1 VIAEAPAWFWVETSG
16 GLDELARRLA
26 TCRAVSLDTEGD
38 SLHHYPARLSL
49 VQLGVESGEA
59 WLVDTLAL
67 GDLTPSRRSWPIPP
81 SSRWSTRGTTT
92 SRT

>member
-1 VIAEAPAWFWVETSG
+1 MIAEAPAWSWVETPG
-16 GLDELARRLA
+16 GLDEVARHLAGR
-26 TCRAVSLDTEGD
+26 RAVALDTEGD

-67 GDLTPSRRSWPIPP
+67 GDLSPWRRSLPMPR
-81 SSRWSTRGTTT
+81 SSPWSTRGTTT
-92 SRT
+92 SRI